1 MTAAAA
7 LRIQDRRAL
16 RWRPSPAVAVTAYYA
31 LSGAITLAFLF
42 PVAWVLLS
50 SVQAGAGASA
60 LPSWLPSSFS
70 WDNYAALT
78 RVGAGLWRYLWNS
91 FAVAIGSAIGVVVV
105 STLAA
110 YGFSRFRF
118 AGRGL
123 AFLLVLAAIMV
134 PFQTVLTPLF
144 IVLRLLGLQ
153 NSLLGLGIVY
163 TTFHL
168 PLGIMIMLAAFDAV
182 PRTLDEA
189 AMIDGARP
197 MSLLLRVLLPL
208 VAPSLVTV
216 VLINFITSWN
226 EFLAALI
233 LMTDQANYTMP
244 VMLVTIT
251 FGYLGAVDWGAL
263 QAGTVLTMLP
273 CLVLTVAFQRYYVQG
288 LLAGATKG

>member
-1 MTAAAA
+1 MSAAA
-7 LRIQDRRAL
+7 LRQARPVRKS
-16 RWRPSPAVAVTAYYA
+16 WRPGSVLAASAYYSLA
-31 LSGAITLAFLF
+31 GAITLVFLF
-42 PVAWVLLS
+42 PLAWVLLS
-50 SVQAGAGASA
+50 SVQPAVGASA
-60 LPSWLPSSFS
+60 LPGWLPSAFTLE
-70 WDNYAALT
+70 NYATLT

-91 FAVAIGSAIGVVVV
+91 LAVAFGSALGVAVV

-123 AFLLVLAAIMV
+123 AYVLVLVAIMV

-144 IVLRLLGLQ
+144 IVLRLVGLQ
-153 NSLLGLGIVY
+153 NSLVGLGVVY

-168 PLGIMIMLAAFDAV
+168 PLGIMIMLAAFEAV
-182 PRTLDEA
+182 PRALDEA
-189 AMIDGARP
+189 AMIDGANP
-197 MSLLLRVLLPL
+197 ASLLVRVLLPL

-216 VLINFITSWN
+216 VLINFIASWN

-233 LMTDQANYTMP
+233 LMTDQSNYTMP
-244 VMLVTIT
+244 VMLVTIS

-273 CLVLTVAFQRYYVQG
+273 CLALTVAFQRYYVQG
-288 LLAGATKG
+288 LLAGSTKG